1 MTMTQSDTAG
11 SDRLAKQRFYRRLL
25 VGFVVGGVTLGLLL
39 REGLGYP
46 LVGEVVYWLGI
57 IGFLAV
63 WRGTSLTLFD
73 ERDRALERRASQIT
87 LTIFAVVLVFGASS
101 ARLLSYTNTYEVPA
115 IVWPALWGYAA
126 LFGVFGVVYL
136 WLRYR
141 P

>member
-1 MTMTQSDTAG
+1 MTMTQPDTAG

-25 VGFVVGGVTLGLLL
+25 VGFVVGGVGLGLIL
-39 REGLGYP
+39 RIGLGYP
-46 LVGEVVYWLGI
+46 LVGEAVYWLGI

-63 WRGTSLTLFD
+63 WRGTSITLVD

-87 LTIFAVVLVFGASS
+87 LATFGAVLVLGASS
-101 ARLLSYTNTYEVPA
+101 ARVLSYTGTYEVPGM
-115 IVWPALWGYAA
+115 VWAVLWGYVA

>member
-1 MTMTQSDTAG
+1 MTQSDTAG
-11 SDRLAKQRFYRRLL
+11 SDRLAKQRLHRRLL
-25 VGFVVGGVTLGLLL
+25 VGFVVGGVAIGLVL

-46 LVGEVVYWLGI
+46 LVGEAVYWLGI
-57 IGFLAV
+57 IGFLLV

-87 LTIFAVVLVFGASS
+87 LTVFAVVLVVGASL
-101 ARLLSYTNTYEVPA
+101 ARVLSYTNTYEVPA
-115 IVWPALWGYAA
+115 VVWAVIWGYIA
-126 LFGVFGVVYL
+126 LFGVFGVVYF